1 MTAAENDPRPVTPL
15 TSEPNEAGFTIAR
28 LGYDPAEVDEGFED
42 LRTRLA
48 VSTKRSKDL
57 ERQLRKTV
65 AEAADLLHRLDSE
78 KDRAAGQDQQL
89 NEARQS
95 EEPVRLELHEA
106 SQTRDRIVAEAGATP
121 EKARAGTAREA
132 SQIVKQAVDRAK
144 PPTPLEPQWIRGT
157 IRRIVETDA
166 GVTVWVVPEDQPQ
179 SAVSIFFTED
189 DVGRE
194 AVADVRASFGA
205 GDQVRVWHMERHGHD
220 IERV

>member
-1 MTAAENDPRPVTPL
+1 L
-15 TSEPNEAGFTIAR
+15 TSESNEAGFTIVR

-65 AEAADLLHRLDSE
+65 AEASELLHRLDSE
-78 KDRAAGQDQQL
+78 KDRTAGQDQQL
-89 NEARQS
+89 DEARQS
-95 EEPVRLELHEA
+95 EEPVRLKVHDA
-106 SQTRDRIVAEAGATP
+106 SKTRDRTVTKAGATP
-121 EKARAGTAREA
+121 EQARAETAREA
-132 SQIVKQAVDRAK
+132 SQIAKQAMGRAK
-144 PPTPLEPQWIRGT
+144 PPTPLELQWIRGT
-157 IRRIVETDA
+157 IRRIVETNA

-179 SAVSIFFTED
+179 TAVSISFTED

-205 GDQVRVWHMERHGHD
+205 GDQVRVWHVERHGHD